1 MIMWKIIKGR
11 NINGDI
17 EYQVSD
23 GDVDERTES
32 YDFTN
37 LNDAKI
43 MLDKLNKERL
53 PRVAYGPKKIYH

>member
-1 MIMWKIIKGR
+1 MWRIIKGR
-11 NINGDI
+11 SIDGNV

-32 YDFTN
+32 YDFSS

-43 MLDKLNKERL
+43 MLDKLNKEVL
-53 PRVAYGPKKIYH
+53 LKIAYGGYNNE

>member
-1 MIMWKIIKGR
+1 MWRIIKGR
-11 NINGDI
+11 SIDGNV

-32 YDFTN
+32 YDFSS

-43 MLDKLNKERL
+43 MLNELNKEVL
-53 PRVAYGPKKIYH
+53 PKIAYGDKT

>member
-1 MIMWKIIKGR
+1 MWRIIKGR
-11 NINGDI
+11 SIDGSI

-32 YDFTN
+32 HDFSS

-43 MLDKLNKERL
+43 MLDELNKEVL
-53 PRVAYGPKKIYH
+53 PKIAYGVYNNE

>member
-1 MIMWKIIKGR
+1 MWRIIKGR
-11 NINGDI
+11 SVDGSI

-32 YDFTN
+32 YDFSS

-43 MLDKLNKERL
+43 MLDKLNKEVL
-53 PRVAYGPKKIYH
+53 PKIAYGGYNNDYI

>member
-1 MIMWKIIKGR
+1 MWRIIKGR
-11 NINGDI
+11 SVDGSI

-32 YDFTN
+32 YDFSS

-43 MLDKLNKERL
+43 MLDELNKEVL
-53 PRVAYGPKKIYH
+53 PKIAYGVYNNE

>member
-1 MIMWKIIKGR
+1 MWRIIKGHSVD
-11 NINGDI
+11 GSV

-32 YDFTN
+32 YDFSS

-43 MLDKLNKERL
+43 MLNELNKEVL
-53 PRVAYGPKKIYH
+53 PKIAYGDKT

>member
-1 MIMWKIIKGR
+1 MWRIIKGR
-11 NINGDI
+11 SVDGSI

-32 YDFTN
+32 YDFSS

-43 MLDKLNKERL
+43 ILYKLNKEVL
-53 PRVAYGPKKIYH
+53 PKIAYGGYNNE

>member
-1 MIMWKIIKGR
+1 MWRIIKGR
-11 NINGDI
+11 SVDGSI

-32 YDFTN
+32 HDFSS

-43 MLDKLNKERL
+43 MLDELNKEVL
-53 PRVAYGPKKIYH
+53 PKIAYGVYNNE

>member
-1 MIMWKIIKGR
+1 MWRIIKGR
-11 NINGDI
+11 SIDGSI

-32 YDFTN
+32 YDFSS

-43 MLDKLNKERL
+43 MLDELNKEVL
-53 PRVAYGPKKIYH
+53 PKIAYGVYNNE

>member
-1 MIMWKIIKGR
+1 MWRIIKGR
-11 NINGDI
+11 SVDGSI

-32 YDFTN
+32 YEFSS

-43 MLDKLNKERL
+43 MLDELNKEVL
-53 PRVAYGPKKIYH
+53 PKIAYGVYNNE